1 MKGVRKVHASYVETP
16 TEEWVVAD
24 GGRCYK
30 EEEVRL
36 GFVTMVK
43 CPLCT
48 VKARWFPSEGAYQQ
62 HWGTI
67 HQVP

>member
-1 MKGVRKVHASYVETP
+1 MKGVRKVHASYLETP

-24 GGRCYK
+24 GGRFYK

-36 GFVTMVK
+36 GFVSMVK

-48 VKARWFPSEGAYQQ
+48 SKARWFGSETAYQQ
-62 HWGTI
+62 HWETI

>member
-1 MKGVRKVHASYVETP
+1 MKEVRKVHPTYLENP

-30 EEEVRL
+30 EEEVRM
-36 GFVTMVK
+36 GFVSMVK

-48 VKARWFPSEGAYQQ
+48 VKARWFNSEASYQQ
-62 HWGTI
+62 HWETV
-67 HQVP
+67 HQFA

>member
-1 MKGVRKVHASYVETP
+1 MKEVRKVHQVYLETP

-30 EEEVRL
+30 EEEVRMA
-36 GFVTMVK
+36 FVAMVK

-48 VKARWFPSEGAYQQ
+48 VRARWFNSEDAYQQ
-62 HWGTI
+62 HWETV
-67 HQVP
+67 HNLA